1 MQTNGLAMKTRRNAI
16 KMTSINKVLVKDIS
30 LLSSLATQTIIE
42 SHGHSAPAEDMNN
55 YIAEKY
61 TEEIFKGELGDPK
74 NIYNFIYHDDQ
85 LAGFSKIVFDCPY
98 EGSQLQNI
106 TKLDR
111 IYILKKFYEQKLG
124 QQLFQFNV
132 DLAKK
137 NKQAGMWLYVWQENA
152 RAIRFYEKNGFRV
165 IGSHD
170 FQVSPTHSNPN
181 HHMLLLF

>member
-1 MQTNGLAMKTRRNAI
+1 MIAI
-16 KMTSINKVLVKDIS
+16 RKASISDVS
-30 LLSSLATQTIIE
+30 LLSPLATQTIIE
-42 SHGHSAPAEDMNN
+42 SHGHSAPAEDMNA

-61 TEEIFKGELGDPK
+61 TEEIFRAELSDPQ
-74 NIYNFIYHDDQ
+74 NIYYFIYHNDR

-111 IYILKKFYEQKLG
+111 IYILKEFYDQKLG

-132 DLAKK
+132 DLSKK
-137 NKQAGMWLYVWQENA
+137 NGQAAMWLYTWIENV
-152 RAIRFYEKNGFRV
+152 RAIRFYEKNGFKI
-165 IGSHD
+165 IGCHD

>member
-1 MQTNGLAMKTRRNAI
+1 
-16 KMTSINKVLVKDIS
+16 MTSICKASERDIPVLS
-30 LLSSLATQTIIE
+30 NLAKLTLIE

-61 TEEIFKGELGDPK
+61 TEAVFEKELSDPN
-74 NIYNFIYHDDQ
+74 NIYHFIYLDNKPV
-85 LAGFSKIVFDCPY
+85 GFSKIVFNCPY
-98 EGSQLQNI
+98 EGSELQNV

-111 IYILKKFYEQKLG
+111 IYVLREFYDQKLG

-132 DLAKK
+132 DLAKA
-137 NKQAGMWLYVWQENA
+137 NGQAGMWLYTWVENA
-152 RAIRFYEKNGFRV
+152 RAIRFYQKNGFRI
-165 IGSHD
+165 IGGHD